1 MSFLVKVPFEIS
13 LTKAMRRVYHGT
25 ATRYG
30 KASAYG
36 LQRHILYSLPSL
48 PQKLKWTNNM
58 EESRISDHRQFHTSA
73 KSTSAKDWNASQY
86 LKFEE
91 ERTRP
96 SRDLLS
102 AVPLY
107 SPKTIIDIG
116 CGPGNSTA
124 VLLAKFP
131 HAHISG
137 MDSSPNMIQKA
148 KATLPGL
155 EFTLADLNTYTP
167 DQPVDL
173 LFSNAVFQW
182 LSKADRIGVIQRLI
196 QSQSSGGVLAFQV
209 PDNFTEPSH
218 VLMRAVAAE
227 GPWST
232 LLNELKPARE
242 QFQTP
247 EELYNQIKPLCSSV
261 NLWQTHYQHVLDDHR
276 AIVEWVSGTGLRPFI
291 DPLPVDQRDGFIE
304 AYLWRLKEAYPT
316 LYDGKVLLRYPRLFM
331 VAVRG

>member
-1 MSFLVKVPFEIS
+1 M
-13 LTKAMRRVYHGT
+13 G
-25 ATRYG
+25 
-30 KASAYG
+30 
-36 LQRHILYSLPSL
+36 
-48 PQKLKWTNNM
+48 PQIPD
-58 EESRISDHRQFHTSA
+58 RRQFQTSA
-73 KSTSAKDWNASQY
+73 KLMSAKDWNASQY
-86 LKFEE
+86 LKFEA

-102 AVPLY
+102 AVPLQ

-124 VLLAKFP
+124 VLLAQFP
-131 HAHISG
+131 HAHVSG
-137 MDSSPNMIQKA
+137 MDSSPNMIDKA
-148 KATLPGL
+148 RATLPGV

-196 QSQSSGGVLAFQV
+196 QSQSSGGVFAFQV

-218 VLMRAVAAE
+218 VLMRAVAAQ
-227 GPWST
+227 GPWAT
-232 LLNELKPARE
+232 LLSELKPARE

-247 EELYNQIKPLCSSV
+247 EELYNHIKPLCSSL

-291 DPLPVDQRDGFIE
+291 DPLPQDQRDGFIE
-304 AYLWRLKEAYPT
+304 EYLQRLKEAYPT
-316 LYDGKVLLRYPRLFM
+316 LYDGKILLRYPRLFM
-331 VAVRG
+331 VAVRE